1 MESFV
6 IWVASFVFCVCLIQ
20 FISAD
25 VYVSLYRRG
34 SRSVPQDI
42 TSDVTHLKLFNNFIR
57 VLYSTSFS
65 RYENLTVIDLSDNPI
80 WKINNGVFDNN
91 PLVKRFS
98 CDFCNIEV
106 LPISFG
112 PSTNKIYSMS
122 LRNGLSKWSIF
133 TNFLTDFTSLENFDL
148 SSSDNI
154 NIDDINFPPSLKNLD
169 LRWCLLSHFPNMSS
183 VKFPALAQLALDGN
197 YIANISDS
205 MLASMPKN
213 ITYFS
218 LMGGGLKEIGD
229 VTVMTNLEALDLA
242 YNFLETVPDMLE
254 GLPRLTHLQIRG
266 QGRLSCDQRMCWR
279 QLWNRV
285 RAPLVYEDDVMC
297 KGPPEIIFELFRI
310 YPDIGPLSLMDPGFM
325 QCNQGEV

>member
-6 IWVASFVFCVCLIQ
+6 IWVTSFVFCVCLIQ

-57 VLYSTSFS
+57 VLYSTCFS

-91 PLVKRFS
+91 PLLKRFS

-122 LRNGLSKWSIF
+122 LRNGLSKWRIF

-154 NIDDINFPPSLKNLD
+154 NIDDINFSPSLKNLD

-183 VKFPALAQLALDGN
+183 
-197 YIANISDS
+197 
-205 MLASMPKN
+205 MPKD

-279 QLWNRV
+279 RLWNRV

-325 QCNQGEV
+325 QCNQGEVWC